1 MHWHPASNDKNAKR
15 TTLVLRISLAATLA
29 YVVVTF
35 VAGLRAHSLALLSES
50 GHNVSD
56 FLALLLSFAAVY
68 FQSRPADHARTFG
81 YQRAGVLAAFINAA
95 TLIAISLW
103 IAVEAVHRLSAPVAV
118 EPRLMMIVAAAGVA
132 MNGIIAA
139 LLWGVA
145 RDVNLRSAFLH
156 MAGDTLSTAA
166 VIAGGFGI
174 LLTGQNWIDPV
185 LSLLIAALIFWSSIG
200 IVRETLNILL
210 EGAPRGCSPAQIRSG
225 MEAVEGVVNV
235 HDLHV
240 WCLGSNSRALACH
253 VTIADIPP
261 SESACILIKLNG
273 LLREQFQI
281 SHTTIQFEHIGCEH
295 LRGLRRASRDHFRW
309 PRASSQPR
317 ALAYSEEA
325 LSLARLH
332 LAPAALRF
340 ALFACAPAAAWPQAS
355 QNQAATPAQT
365 VTAAQLEALTGAYA
379 NRNEP
384 DTPLSIYVEDGKLVY
399 ESERRLPVA
408 LEPISPTEFAIPNTK
423 SSLRFALDS
432 SGRGASVVL
441 SQGSD
446 HSVSYRIGAAGAPR
460 LPRLRAH

>member
-1 MHWHPASNDKNAKR
+1 MRSHPAPADKGVKR
-15 TTLVLRISLAATLA
+15 TSLVLRISLAATLA

-95 TLIAISLW
+95 TLIAISLA

-118 EPRLMMIVAAAGVA
+118 QPRTMMIVAAAGVA

-139 LLWGVA
+139 LLWSVA

-174 LLTGQNWIDPV
+174 LLTGQSWIDPA

-210 EGAPRGCSPAQIRSG
+210 EGAPRGCSPSQIRSG
-225 MEAVEGVVNV
+225 MEAVDGVVNV

-240 WCLGSNSRALACH
+240 WSLGSQSRALACH

-261 SESACILIKLNG
+261 SESACILLNLNH
-273 LLREQFQI
+273 LLKDHFDI
-281 SHTTIQFEHIGCEH
+281 CHTTIQFEHTGCHVLDGCVVPIEELASGPGHEH
-295 LRGLRRASRDHFRW
+295 HGH
-309 PRASSQPR
+309 
-317 ALAYSEEA
+317 
-325 LSLARLH
+325 
-332 LAPAALRF
+332 
-340 ALFACAPAAAWPQAS
+340 
-355 QNQAATPAQT
+355 
-365 VTAAQLEALTGAYA
+365 
-379 NRNEP
+379 
-384 DTPLSIYVEDGKLVY
+384 
-399 ESERRLPVA
+399 
-408 LEPISPTEFAIPNTK
+408 
-423 SSLRFALDS
+423 
-432 SGRGASVVL
+432 
-441 SQGSD
+441 
-446 HSVSYRIGAAGAPR
+446 
-460 LPRLRAH
+460 AH